1 MSLQIWSA
9 VAVIVIGY
17 LVAMLYQ
24 TRHWDRRIDDLR
36 SEVNHRFDDLKEWI
50 RAEFRRLDERIDHLA
65 GLVERLDAR
74 FDKLEARF
82 EQPTAKG

>member
-1 MSLQIWSA
+1 MNMRIWSA

-24 TRHWDRRIDDLR
+24 THHWDRRIDDLR

-50 RAEFRRLDERIDHLA
+50 RAEFRRIDERIDHLA
-65 GLVERLDAR
+65 GRVERLEAP

-82 EQPTAKG
+82 EQPTTKG

>member
-1 MSLQIWSA
+1 MNLQIWSA

-24 TRHWDRRIDDLR
+24 THHLDRRIDDLR
-36 SEVNHRFDDLKEWI
+36 SEVNHRFDDLREWI
-50 RAEFRRLDERIDHLA
+50 RAEFRRIDERIDHLA
-65 GLVERLDAR
+65 GRVEKLEVHL
-74 FDKLEARF
+74 DKLGARL